1 MTTEFF
7 MFSAVAMGTCL
18 VGFPPKSLRRDKG
31 LHGLNTQSPGTPAV
45 RGGQGTGASETPG
58 EGGAVLSTARGAALG
73 KAATQRARAL
83 VEQRLHLQVLGCC

>member
-31 LHGLNTQSPGTPAV
+31 LCGLNTQ
-45 RGGQGTGASETPG
+45 GQG
-58 EGGAVLSTARGAALG
+58 ALG
-73 KAATQRARAL
+73 CQSRVGRRS
-83 VEQRLHLQVLGCC
+83 Q